1 MVLLFGINGM
11 SNELEKVYQEN
22 LTLNTLSENL
32 NAVQDSMTEYL
43 NIKTTEALENYYR
56 SEQDYNSMIQEMTE
70 DVSSITFKRMQRNIK
85 NMSEEY
91 LDLTSQTIEAKRGR
105 NVEKY
110 GERYGSATRIYE
122 YIDSYI
128 YGLNIEQFITNSQ
141 NYNELSSAFRVF
153 ESVSIIVMAVVI
165 IINVAIIIKFT
176 GNMIQP
182 LKNLSN
188 LANEVAKGN
197 LDIELRETNATDE
210 IGVVTS
216 AFNQMVVSLRQYI
229 ERIKESMEIERQL
242 KEKELL
248 MEAHLT
254 DAQLKYLQAQIN
266 PHFLYNILDM
276 IYWFAEEGMSE
287 EISIAVKALS
297 PFYRISLSKGK
308 EIITLKEEAAH
319 VGAYIKLQNLRFQN
333 SIHYEAHIDPSLMN
347 CLIVKTTFQPI
358 IENAILHGIQEK
370 DDSSGT
376 ITLDI
381 HPLGTH
387 DIDFNVVEAN
397 GIAFNCSETITT
409 TCDEWNTIFV
419 NNENDEI
426 ILELAQDNFGDE
438 TTWEIIN
445 DNKVIVASGGPYE
458 YIFGETTT
466 ELHQISLQ
474 LPLNQCLK
482 FIIKD
487 ASGNGMCCEYGEGYY
502 RIKDSCE
509 NIVIEGD
516 GAFGSEASHL
526 FSIEIGD
533 NINETKQEICH
544 IHPNP
549 ANDFVTIKTHNNIGD
564 LITISDISGRTLIT
578 EEVTADD
585 IQINIA
591 DLTKGLYIIKV
602 GDKSEKLIIRD

>member
-1 MVLLFGINGM
+1 MKNKHFRDFSLQAKISSIYIVANVFVLLANMVLLFGINGM

-91 LDLTSQTIEAKRGR
+91 LNLTSQTIEAKRGR
-105 NVEKY
+105 NIEKY
-110 GERYGSATRIYE
+110 SARYESATQLYE

-153 ESVSIIVMAVVI
+153 EMVSMIVMAVVI

-176 GNMIQP
+176 GDMIQP

-197 LDIELRETNATDE
+197 LDIELHETNATDE

-266 PHFLYNILDM
+266 PHFLFN
-276 IYWFAEEGMSE
+276 
-287 EISIAVKALS
+287 
-297 PFYRISLSKGK
+297 
-308 EIITLKEEAAH
+308 TL
-319 VGAYIKLQNLRFQN
+319 
-333 SIHYEAHIDPSLMN
+333 
-347 CLIVKTTFQPI
+347 
-358 IENAILHGIQEK
+358 NAG
-370 DDSSGT
+370 SS
-376 ITLDI
+376 
-381 HPLGTH
+381 
-387 DIDFNVVEAN
+387 V
-397 GIAFNCSETITT
+397 
-409 TCDEWNTIFV
+409 
-419 NNENDEI
+419 
-426 ILELAQDNFGDE
+426 
-438 TTWEIIN
+438 
-445 DNKVIVASGGPYE
+445 
-458 YIFGETTT
+458 
-466 ELHQISLQ
+466 
-474 LPLNQCLK
+474 
-482 FIIKD
+482 
-487 ASGNGMCCEYGEGYY
+487 
-502 RIKDSCE
+502 
-509 NIVIEGD
+509 
-516 GAFGSEASHL
+516 
-526 FSIEIGD
+526 
-533 NINETKQEICH
+533 
-544 IHPNP
+544 
-549 ANDFVTIKTHNNIGD
+549 
-564 LITISDISGRTLIT
+564 
-578 EEVTADD
+578 
-585 IQINIA
+585 
-591 DLTKGLYIIKV
+591 
-602 GDKSEKLIIRD
+602 